1 MIIIIFGS
9 PGSGKGTQSSFLV
22 KKYNLHL
29 ISVGDLLRSIVS
41 SGSDLGQKI
50 KGIIESGNLI
60 RDDII
65 CELFSNTLPFAS
77 SLLLDGFP
85 RNINQACFLTD
96 VLQERYNRDID
107 YVIEL
112 QVGDNVVID
121 RLRNRLVCSDCKS
134 VYNMLL
140 FEGDIV
146 CKKCKGRRLE
156 KRTDDL
162 NIDVIQARIKEYY
175 IQMQDLREYYKIKLF
190 TVDASLNVN
199 QVAQAIEEQISV

>member
-1 MIIIIFGS
+1 MIITIFGS
-9 PGSGKGTQSSFLV
+9 PGSGKGTQSGFLV

-29 ISVGDLLRSIVS
+29 ISVGDSLRNIVS
-41 SGSDLGQKI
+41 SGSDLGHKI

-60 RDDII
+60 QDDII
-65 CELFSNTLPFAS
+65 CELFSNELPLSS

-96 VLQERYNRDID
+96 ILQKKYNRDVD

-112 QVGDNVVID
+112 QVDDNVVID
-121 RLRNRLVCSDCKS
+121 RLRNRLVCLDCKS

-140 FEGDIV
+140 FESNIV

-162 NIDVIQARIKEYY
+162 NIDVIQARIKEYH
-175 IQMQDLREYYKIKLF
+175 IQMKDLREYYKTRLF
-190 TVDASLNVN
+190 TIDASLNVN
-199 QVAQAIEEQISV
+199 QVVQAIEEQISV